1 MKIVLN
7 KNIENVG
14 SVGDV
19 VAVKDGFARNFL
31 IPEGSAVL
39 ATPGNIKV
47 IEQEKSQEIAVEKK
61 NRVEAEKIAEK
72 IRTLTLSHEVSV
84 GEEGKLFGA
93 VTAIDIVQLLGAA
106 GVEVDKKNI
115 RMAKSIRKIGEY
127 DIEVRCY
134 NSVKAIFKFWVL
146 DKDKDAKEAKAE
158 AVALAAKEAAEIAK
172 KAAEAEAAAN
182 PESTEVEAE
191 ASTETVDKAESK

>member
-7 KNIENVG
+7 KNVENVG

-31 IPEGSAVL
+31 IPEGCAVV

-47 IEQEKSQEIAVEKK
+47 IEREKSQEIAVEKK
-61 NRVEAEKIAEK
+61 NRGEAEKIAVK

-84 GEEGKLFGA
+84 GEEGKLFGS
-93 VTAIDIVQLLGAA
+93 VTSADVAQLLAAA
-106 GVEVDKKNI
+106 GVEMDKKNI
-115 RMAKSIRKIGEY
+115 RMAKPIRKIGEY

-134 NSVKAIFKFWVL
+134 NNVKAVFKFWVL
-146 DKDKDAKEAKAE
+146 DKDKDAKESKAE
-158 AVALAAKEAAEIAK
+158 AKALAAKEAAEIAK

-182 PESTEVEAE
+182 PEAASKATTSSKVVDQAE
-191 ASTETVDKAESK
+191 AK